1 MRACIIF
8 NPTARGDKAQQFRQ
22 ALAGLASQCVLKPTT
37 GPGAATPLAAEAV
50 REGFAT
56 IVAAGGDGTVSEV
69 VSGLASAPGGLE
81 QARLGVIPLGTVNV
95 FAKELDLPHELGP
108 AWAVI
113 ERGRESRVDLPRV
126 EFAAEGQPQGRW
138 FIQLAG
144 AGFDA
149 RAVELVDWE
158 WKRKTGL
165 LAYALAVLR
174 AKRGS
179 PPLVTARGGGQ
190 QATGELALIGNGRF
204 YAGRIPVFPH
214 GDLRDGLLEVRVFL
228 KVNWAVLARFGWS
241 WLTERPFRQPGEVC
255 FRAASVSLSSS
266 SSVPFEVDGDCVGR
280 LPATFSLR
288 PKALR
293 VIVP

>member
-1 MRACIIF
+1 MRACIVF
-8 NPTARGDKAQQFRQ
+8 NPTARGDKARQFRR
-22 ALAGLASQCVLKPTT
+22 ALAGLAGLCVLKPTS
-37 GPGAATPLAAEAV
+37 GPGAGAPLAAEAV
-50 REGFAT
+50 AEGFTT

-69 VSGLASAPGGLE
+69 VSGIAGAPGGLE

-108 AWAVI
+108 AWAVV

-126 EFAAEGQPQGRW
+126 EFTAQGSPQGRW

-179 PPLVTARGGGQ
+179 PPLVTAQGGGE

-204 YAGRIPVFPH
+204 YAGRIPVFPR
-214 GDLRDGLLEVRVFL
+214 GNLRDGLLEVRVFPRI
-228 KVNWAVLARFGWS
+228 NWAALARFGWG
-241 WLTERPFRQPGEVC
+241 WLAERPFRQPGEVC
-255 FRAASVSLSSS
+255 FRAESVTVSSAGV
-266 SSVPFEVDGDCVGR
+266 VPFEVDGDSIGR

-288 PKALR
+288 RQALR